1 MSLAMTLAVNVFRG
15 VRAQHRHETSSDRP
29 LPLSGGV
36 NGVDAALHRH
46 AQHVQRPIALFDS
59 VGDTSRQR
67 LNPGVTLASVDPNA
81 KKAGEGHDV
90 FLLTIVVYTTIL
102 HRDMAGIIARELK
115 QQSKFA
121 SREQEVLLGLRIA
134 AARIME
140 PWEKFLKGTAE
151 LTPNQYNVLRI
162 LRGSH
167 PTRLSCGDIADR
179 MIARDPDI
187 TRLVDRLS
195 RGGLVTRVRG
205 RRDRRVVEVGIT

>member
-1 MSLAMTLAVNVFRG
+1 
-15 VRAQHRHETSSDRP
+15 
-29 LPLSGGV
+29 
-36 NGVDAALHRH
+36 
-46 AQHVQRPIALFDS
+46 
-59 VGDTSRQR
+59 
-67 LNPGVTLASVDPNA
+67 
-81 KKAGEGHDV
+81 
-90 FLLTIVVYTTIL
+90 
-102 HRDMAGIIARELK
+102 MAGVVARELK

-167 PTRLSCGDIADR
+167 PTRLPCGDIAER

-187 TRLVDRLS
+187 TRLVDRLG
-195 RGGLVTRVRG
+195 RRGLVTRVRS
-205 RRDRRVVEVGIT
+205 RQDRRVVEVGITEKGQQILRSLDAHVDRFPKAMLGHLGPKKLEQLGALLEHVMTEHGAFP